1 MRILDWESLSA
12 GERRAALARPTQ
24 SARDDVDALARE
36 VIANVRAGGDEAL
49 RAYSR
54 RFDGAELQS
63 LTASAE
69 EFAQAERTLT
79 SEQHAALERAIDNIE
94 RFHRAQQP
102 DSLTLETT
110 PGVRCER
117 VIRPIAAVGLYV
129 PAGSAPLPSAVIML
143 AVPARIA
150 GCPRRVLCTPP
161 RRDGRASP
169 AVLVAARL
177 CGIDSVCKVGGAQA
191 IAAMAYGTET
201 IPKVDKIFGPGNAWV
216 TSAKQAVASD
226 PAGAACDMPA
236 GPSEVLV
243 IADDS
248 ARAEFVAADLLAQ
261 AEHDTQAQAILV
273 TPSRALAEAVAAEVA
288 SQTRTLSRR
297 AILEQSLASSRCLVV
312 KDLES
317 ALEVANE
324 YAAEHLLLEVREPR
338 RWLEKV
344 ASAGSVFLGAWS
356 PEPMGD
362 YCSGTNHVLPT
373 YGYARAYS
381 SHSVLDFVKL
391 ITVQELSPAGLC
403 ALGPVAV
410 TLARLEGL
418 DAHANA
424 VTRRLTALAADDGPA
439 GEGGLADHDGR
450 AGDDR
455 RADNDGRAGD
465 DRHHGDRGLACDD
478 APAGSD
484 AATSRAGGLR

>member
-1 MRILDWESLSA
+1 MRILDWESLSPA
-12 GERRAALARPTQ
+12 ERRAALARPAQ
-24 SARDDVDALARE
+24 AARADIEALARE
-36 VIANVRAGGDEAL
+36 VIANVRAAGDEAL
-49 RAYSR
+49 RAYGR
-54 RFDGAELQS
+54 RFDGTELRS
-63 LTASAE
+63 LAASPE
-69 EFAQAERTLT
+69 EFSQAERALT
-79 SEQHAALERAIDNIE
+79 SEQRAALERAIDNVE

-102 DSLTLETT
+102 DTLTLETM

-117 VIRPIAAVGLYV
+117 VIRPISAVGLYV

-150 GCPRRVLCTPP
+150 SCPRRVLCTPP
-161 RRDGRASP
+161 RRDGQASP

-177 CGIDSVCKVGGAQA
+177 CGIESVFKVGGAQA
-191 IAAMAYGTET
+191 IAALAYGTET
-201 IPKVDKIFGPGNAWV
+201 VPKVDKIFGPGNAWV
-216 TSAKQAVASD
+216 TAAKQAVAAD

-261 AEHDTQAQAILV
+261 AEHDTQAQAILL
-273 TPSRALAEAVAAEVA
+273 TPSRALAEAVAAAVA

-297 AILEQSLASSRCLVV
+297 AILEQSLASSRCIVV
-312 KDLES
+312 RDLES

-324 YAAEHLLLEVREPR
+324 YAAEHLILEVREPR

-344 ASAGSVFLGAWS
+344 TSAGSVFLGAWS

-381 SHSVLDFVKL
+381 GLSVLDFVKR
-391 ITVQELSPAGLC
+391 ITVQELSPEGLRS
-403 ALGPVAV
+403 LGPVAV
-410 TLARLEGL
+410 ALARLEGL
-418 DAHANA
+418 DAHAGA
-424 VTRRLTALAADDGPA
+424 VTRRLAALAAENPA
-439 GEGGLADHDGR
+439 AAVSGGL
-450 AGDDR
+450 
-455 RADNDGRAGD
+455 
-465 DRHHGDRGLACDD
+465 
-478 APAGSD
+478 P
-484 AATSRAGGLR
+484 